1 MDSLRG
7 FIVGLRMYPIHE
19 KNLAR
24 NRIDSTIFDL
34 MNVSRGNSK
43 LFVKQER
50 KKFHGRRVCVCVRM
64 MRRNLIVISRTE

>member
-24 NRIDSTIFDL
+24 NRIDSTIFHL
-34 MNVSRGNSK
+34 MNVST
-43 LFVKQER
+43 ER
-50 KKFHGRRVCVCVRM
+50 KFEAVCKTGKEKISRKTCVCVRM